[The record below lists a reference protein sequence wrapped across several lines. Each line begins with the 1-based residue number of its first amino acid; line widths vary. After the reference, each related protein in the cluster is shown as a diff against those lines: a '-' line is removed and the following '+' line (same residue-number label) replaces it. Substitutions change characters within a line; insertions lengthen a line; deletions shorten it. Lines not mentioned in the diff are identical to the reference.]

1 MKNILD
7 YLPVPEEK
15 RKTFYS
21 TNKSKGRGNVD
32 PRVSED
38 AVRKSSSQPA
48 SRFCRWALNSTVAE
62 MAFNELK

>member
-38 AVRKSSSQPA
+38 AVRKILLSTGQSLLPLSAQFN
-48 SRFCRWALNSTVAE
+48 SCRNG
-62 MAFNELK
+62 F